1 MSSRFFDCLNCGMR
15 VPRDIGLCP
24 KCDDRVGLQTDG
36 AIITADIAH
45 HQERVVDAMVKLHQL
60 FAAAEAQRAA
70 GLRII
75 VGSGLIREAVLE
87 ELHAR
92 LFRGEI
98 GGYTAEGR
106 NHGALLVSLR
116 GNLQALQQ

>member
-1 MSSRFFDCLNCGMR
+1 LAAVGCLMSSRFFDCLNCGMH

-24 KCDDRVGLQTDG
+24 KCDDRVAVQTDG

-45 HQERVVDAMVKLHQL
+45 QQERVVDAMAKLHQL

-70 GLRII
+70 RLRII

-92 LFRGEI
+92 QFRGEI
-98 GGYTAEGR
+98 GSYTVEGR
-106 NHGALLVSLR
+106 NHGALLVNMR
-116 GNLQALQQ
+116 